1 MNTLPKRCQPG
12 SGCFACPF
20 EDCTLPAGTP
30 TTAEERKL
38 RQRKTTDAKAY
49 YAAHKEKFKA
59 YFKAYYKAHKEEIN
73 AKSKAYYLKHR
84 TEILRKRRAVFN
96 GGGGQRTAEGERVDG
111 VPRDSETERRIGSA
125 RVPDV

>member
-1 MNTLPKRCQPG
+1 MAAKTLLKGCHPG
-12 SGCFACPF
+12 KGCFACPF

-38 RQRKTTDAKAY
+38 RQRKTADAKAY

-59 YFKAYYKAHKEEIN
+59 YFKAYYKTHKEEIN

-84 TEILRKRRAVFN
+84 AEILRKRRAVSN
-96 GGGGQRTAEGERVDG
+96 RGGGQRAAEGERVDS
-111 VPRDSETERRIGSA
+111 VPRDSETE
-125 RVPDV
+125 